1 MFKRSTILIVLLM
14 AVMTAL
20 GNVIDSDLVK
30 NIPATEWFDSE
41 PTNTAWHY
49 NSARQMDYLAGQA

>member
-1 MFKRSTILIVLLM
+1 M